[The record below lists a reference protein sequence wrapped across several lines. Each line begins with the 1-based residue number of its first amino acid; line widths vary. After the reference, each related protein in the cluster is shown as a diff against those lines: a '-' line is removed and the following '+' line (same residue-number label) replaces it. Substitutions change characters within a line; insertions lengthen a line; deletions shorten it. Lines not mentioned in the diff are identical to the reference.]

1 MKKIF
6 LTVFLLC
13 SFALTCSAEE
23 IIQGENEN
31 VSSVPSS
38 NPITEYVPVITE
50 PITTYRAP
58 LEDYE
63 ISAFSVDGSAY
74 NGSFNST
81 AYNYFQSILMKNVG
95 VNYVAFRG
103 SQYNYYLF
111 YGDNLSLN
119 GSTFSGSGLTS
130 VLYRTQSGDN
140 TVTINTND
148 SLSINAGTAFIY
160 SNLGVNYGSFT
171 EVEQAKYTK
180 VLSLSVIALFGL
192 YILAWIFKR

>member
-1 MKKIF
+1 MKKIL

-13 SFALTCSAEE
+13 SLALSCSAEE
-23 IIQGENEN
+23 ITEGENEN
-31 VSSVPSS
+31 VSTVPPT
-38 NPITEYVPVITE
+38 NQITEYIPVITE

-63 ISAFSVDGSAY
+63 ISAISVSGSAY
-74 NGSFNST
+74 NGTFNSS
-81 AYNYFQSILMKNVG
+81 AYNYFESIILKHVG

-103 SQYNYYLF
+103 SQYNYFLF
-111 YGDNLSLN
+111 YGDNLRLN
-119 GSTFSGSGLTS
+119 GSTFSGSGLSS
-130 VLYRTQSGDN
+130 VTYNTHSGDN

-160 SNLGVNYGSFT
+160 SNLGDNYGSFT
-171 EVEQAKYTK
+171 EVEQAKYSK

>member
-6 LTVFLLC
+6 LTVFLIC
-13 SFALTCSAEE
+13 SLALTCSAEE
-23 IIQGENEN
+23 ITQGVNEN
-31 VSSVPSS
+31 VSSVPAS
-38 NPITEYVPVITE
+38 NTITEYIPVITD
-50 PITTYRAP
+50 PIITYRAP

-63 ISAFSVDGSAY
+63 VSASSVSGSAY

-81 AYNYFQSILMKNVG
+81 AYNYFQSIVLKNAG

-140 TVTINTND
+140 TVSINTND

-160 SNLGVNYGSFT
+160 SNLGENYGSFT
-171 EVEQAKYTK
+171 EVEQAKYSK

-192 YILAWIFKR
+192 YILAWIFKH

>member
-1 MKKIF
+1 MKKVF
-6 LTVFLLC
+6 LTVLMLC
-13 SFALTCSAEE
+13 SLALSCSAEE
-23 IIQGENEN
+23 ITQGDNEN
-31 VSSVPSS
+31 VSTVPPSS
-38 NPITEYVPVITE
+38 TIIEYQPVITE
-50 PITTYRAP
+50 PIITYRAP
-58 LEDYE
+58 LEEYE
-63 ISAFSVDGSAY
+63 ISATSVSGSAY

-81 AYNYFQSILMKNVG
+81 AHNYFESIIIKNAG

-111 YGDNLSLN
+111 YGDNLILN

-130 VLYRTQSGDN
+130 VTYKTNSGDN

-160 SNLGVNYGSFT
+160 SNLGENYGSFT

-180 VLSLSVIALFGL
+180 VLSLSVIALFCL

>member
-6 LTVFLLC
+6 LTVFLLF
-13 SFALTCSAEE
+13 SLALSCSAEE
-23 IIQGENEN
+23 ILQGENEN
-31 VSSVPSS
+31 VSSVSPS
-38 NPITEYVPVITE
+38 NQITEYISLISD
-50 PITTYRAP
+50 PIVTYRAP

-63 ISAFSVDGSAY
+63 ISATNVSGSAF

-81 AYNYFQSILMKNVG
+81 AYNYFQSIIIKNAG

-119 GSTFSGSGLTS
+119 GSTFSGSALTS
-130 VLYRTQSGDN
+130 VTYRTNSGDN
-140 TVTINTND
+140 TVTVNTND
-148 SLSINAGTAFIY
+148 SLSINSGTAFIY
-160 SNLGVNYGSFT
+160 SNLGDNYGSFT
-171 EVEQAKYTK
+171 EVEQAKYSK
-180 VLSLSVIALFGL
+180 VLSFSVIALFGL

>member
-1 MKKIF
+1 MKKII

-23 IIQGENEN
+23 ITQGENEN
-31 VSSVPSS
+31 VSSVPPS
-38 NPITEYVPVITE
+38 NTITEYVPVITE
-50 PITTYRAP
+50 PITTYSAP

-81 AYNYFQSILMKNVG
+81 AYNYFESIIIKNSG

-111 YGDNLSLN
+111 YGDNLTLN

-140 TVTINTND
+140 TVTVTKND
-148 SLSINAGTAFIY
+148 SLSINSGTAFIY
-160 SNLGVNYGSFT
+160 SNLGDNYGSFT
-171 EVEQAKYTK
+171 EVETAKYTK

-192 YILAWIFKR
+192 YTLAWIFKR